1 MAERKAKQQ
10 KHQSSSLFAG
20 NSMITKGFQ
29 KPASTTQTINYS
41 VGDRVSHMRFGE
53 GIVREMKE
61 MNGDYQ
67 VTVTFDGDINRKM
80 MASFAKLKKL

>member
-1 MAERKAKQQ
+1 
-10 KHQSSSLFAG
+10 
-20 NSMITKGFQ
+20 MITKGFQ